1 MVNKIKKYTTNPLT
15 NNEKKQINLM
25 MEEWLKIQKMEQK
38 SNYKNKKTL
47 INTKKSLKRRSK
59 KVDNIIKKYK

>member
-1 MVNKIKKYTTNPLT
+1 MVTKTKKYTSNPLT

-25 MEEWLKIQKMEQK
+25 MDEWFKIQKMEQT
-38 SNYKNKKTL
+38 SNYKNKKK
-47 INTKKSLKRRSK
+47 IVNTKKSLKRRSK

>member
-1 MVNKIKKYTTNPLT
+1 MVKKTKKYTSNPLT

-25 MEEWLKIQKMEQK
+25 MDEWLKIQKMEQT
-38 SNYKNKKTL
+38 SNYKNKKKFV
-47 INTKKSLKRRSK
+47 NTKKSLKRRSK

>member
-1 MVNKIKKYTTNPLT
+1 
-15 NNEKKQINLM
+15 M
-25 MEEWLKIQKMEQK
+25 MDEWLKIQKMEQK